1 MGDESSTCVEGE
13 VCELEDEDT
22 DPDLNLALD
31 ELIEEQDPQ
40 IAALG
45 IEIDLTVLDTEQ
57 AEALTADIEEM
68 EPEQVFI
75 PIPLV
80 ARVTTGVSTVKALVQ
95 KQRELISEQAKVA
108 AETGDSVRPPEA
120 RVSDFTNAGGV

>member
-1 MGDESSTCVEGE
+1 MCEIEEESP
-13 VCELEDEDT
+13 
-22 DPDLNLALD
+22 DPDLDLALD

-45 IEIDLTVLDTEQ
+45 IEIDLTELDTEQ

-108 AETGDSVRPPEA
+108 AESSDSVRPPEA